1 MPSLRPLAPADEQA
15 TEYDIASL
23 ALYAELLDAA
33 ESGKPW
39 QWAAHHVMGLDPQS
53 EGAQEC
59 WRSHLDRA
67 RWIIRDGLASALAEA
82 GKMRRTRT
90 GTVH

>member
-1 MPSLRPLAPADEQA
+1 MPLLRPVAPTDETA
-15 TEYDIASL
+15 TDYDIASL

-33 ESGKPW
+33 DSGKPW
-39 QWAAHHVMGLDPQS
+39 QWAAHHVMGLDPLS
-53 EGAQEC
+53 DGAHSC

-67 RWIIRDGLASALAEA
+67 RWIIRDGLASAIAQA

-90 GTVH
+90 GMVH